1 MHEFPAG
8 WTDLL
13 PELNQQPEDHIV
25 TKQTWGAFTNTD
37 LDEYLKKQRVTQVVI
52 VGIATSFGVESTA
65 RHTYEFGFN
74 VMLAVDAMTDMN
86 ADAHTNSITPHFSE
100 AGRNRNGSTDY

>member
-1 MHEFPAG
+1 MVEHRAERNRLSECIEFPAG

-37 LDEYLKKQRVTQVVI
+37 LDEYLKKQR
-52 VGIATSFGVESTA
+52 EA
-65 RHTYEFGFN
+65 RFWHS
-74 VMLAVDAMTDMN
+74 LARC
-86 ADAHTNSITPHFSE
+86 HFSTWQV
-100 AGRNRNGSTDY
+100 TDWFLLYSRPRSLSAALV